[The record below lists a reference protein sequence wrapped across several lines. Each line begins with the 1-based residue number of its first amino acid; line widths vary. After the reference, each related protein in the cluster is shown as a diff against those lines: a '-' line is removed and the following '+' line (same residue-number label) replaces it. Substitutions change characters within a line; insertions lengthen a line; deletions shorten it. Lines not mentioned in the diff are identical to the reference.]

1 MNSLAAITLLQV
13 LQSGAGSGELG
24 SGAGIAIIGMVTV
37 FAGLLSLAFLLP
49 VLEKWVEKGDR
60 RRSGE
65 DDAASAAVKAP
76 ARLVPGELAAVSAAI
91 HAHMC
96 FLDHVENMKLTWED
110 HDKPYSPWRLAG
122 KAEHLQGTES
132 LQNRNRSR

>member
-1 MNSLAAITLLQV
+1 MNPLAAITLIQV
-13 LQSGAGSGELG
+13 LRSGAGSGELG

-37 FAGLLSLAFLLP
+37 FAGLLALAFLLP
-49 VLEKWVEKGDR
+49 MLEKWVANGDR
-60 RRSGE
+60 RRSGK
-65 DDAASAAVKAP
+65 DDAASVAAKVP
-76 ARLVPGELAAVSAAI
+76 TRLVPEELAAVSAAI
-91 HAHMC
+91 HAHLC
-96 FLDHVENMKLTWED
+96 FLDQVENMKLTWED